1 MDIVIL
7 LTGTIKINTNFVK
20 VVNWKDR
27 RKEYLKA
34 IKYYTNFGTVI
45 FLENS
50 TYDVENDEEFKKI
63 KNLII
68 YKIKP
73 SKYVDKGKGY
83 QEFEMID
90 TFIKDDRYKYNGFI
104 KVTGRYIIED
114 FKKIMDE
121 ISKEKISDMIIDVS
135 KRHKQA
141 WTYLFFAKRNFYK
154 SYLLNLYKNANDL
167 KGKYIEHVI
176 YDNIMENNHKYKFR
190 MFFNEY
196 NIIGK
201 SGSTGMEYTKKS
213 NIKLFLKSYIRKLSY
228 NLLKIKV
235 LYW

>member
-1 MDIVIL
+1 MNIIIL
-7 LTGTIKINTNFVK
+7 LTGTIKVNTNFVE
-20 VVNWKDR
+20 VIDWKIR
-27 RKEYLKA
+27 REEYLKA
-34 IKYYTNFGTVI
+34 IKYYTNFGTVV

-50 TYDVENDEEFKKI
+50 SYDVENDEEFKKI

-68 YKIKP
+68 YKMKP
-73 SKYVDKGKGY
+73 SKYFDRGKGY

-90 TFIKDDRYKYNGFI
+90 TFVKDYRYKYNGFI

-121 ISKEKISDMIIDVS
+121 ISKEKTSDMIIDVS
-135 KRHKQA
+135 KKYKQA
-141 WTYLFFAKRNFYK
+141 WTYLFFVKRNFYK
-154 SYLLNLYKNANDL
+154 NYLLNLYKNANDL

-176 YDNIMENNHKYKFR
+176 YDNIMENKHKYKFR
-190 MFFNEY
+190 MFFNEC

-201 SGSTGMEYTKKS
+201 SGSTGVKYTKRS